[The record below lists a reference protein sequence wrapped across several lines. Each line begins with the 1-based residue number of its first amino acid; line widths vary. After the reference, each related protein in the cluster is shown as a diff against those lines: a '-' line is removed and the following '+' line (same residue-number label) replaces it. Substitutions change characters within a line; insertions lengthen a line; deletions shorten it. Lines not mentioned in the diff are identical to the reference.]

1 MLNDFKGEKGME
13 IRLMSVNDYDKV
25 NQLWR
30 STEGMGMRSLDD
42 SFEGIEK
49 FLKRNPSTNFVAQ
62 AENNIVGVILC
73 GHDGRRGYIYH
84 TAVNIDYRGRGI
96 GRMLV
101 DAVVKDLK
109 KEDINKVAL
118 VAFSSND
125 SGNKF
130 WQSLGFSRRDD
141 LIYRN
146 LSINE
151 KNI

>member
-1 MLNDFKGEKGME
+1 
-13 IRLMSVNDYDKV
+13 MSIDDYDRV
-25 NQLWR
+25 NQLWK

-42 SFEGIEK
+42 SYEGIEK
-49 FLKRNPSTNFVAQ
+49 FIKRNPTTNFIAQ
-62 AENNIVGVILC
+62 VENNIVGVILC

-84 TAVNIDYRGRGI
+84 TAVNIEYRGRGI
-96 GRMLV
+96 GRTLV
-101 DAVVKDLK
+101 NTVINALK

-118 VAFSSND
+118 VVFSSND
-125 SGNKF
+125 LGNKF
-130 WQSLGFSRRDD
+130 WQSLGFIRRND